1 MKHLPASDS
10 ELTRRGLLGLIA
22 ALPGFASAAA
32 PIAERSLASFFQTG
46 TDPAAGDC
54 SEALMAAW
62 RWSAENGSR
71 VRIAG
76 RYRLE
81 QTAHLA
87 ESNGRFIFDNARID
101 IFEAR
106 LSGTLSNGVRGAI
119 GILCT
124 ATGAKMLGHLT
135 LHGRG
140 APGLTALAGIVFDGA
155 DGAEIGKHTV
165 ANMAAGRMVLWCR
178 DAAFGD
184 VEASD
189 MRGRQ
194 AFGTGT
200 AGSAEVIVGCTNC
213 RFGNVNAVRNY
224 KPVRYLSVAVP
235 ANGPRLD
242 NVGCAFGTTSGTA
255 APGSAESIVL
265 AVRSAVG
272 CRFGNVTGSGFSQG
286 VAFVTYKG
294 DDGFNVRDNQVGKIS
309 VQDGRTAASVDAA
322 LALDREA
329 GAPAIGRQT
338 IGSLTARRGGYY
350 GIFANDGE
358 IVLGDATIENS
369 VRAVQLRNCRV
380 AFGTITVAGRYVSAF
395 GYGTDV
401 RGTIDRLV
409 IDGGATVPSA
419 NGVQNLPGERTSGLR
434 FKTIAYRRLST
445 GQPLALIFADTENRP
460 DEVTVDRVEGA
471 ASKGTTYFRR
481 KPTRPKP

>member
-1 MKHLPASDS
+1 M
-10 ELTRRGLLGLIA
+10 LGIIA
-22 ALPGFASAAA
+22 ATLPGFASAAT
-32 PIAERSLASFFQTG
+32 PTVERMLTSFFQTG
-46 TDPAAGDC
+46 NDPALSDC

-62 RWSAENGSR
+62 RWSAETGGS

-87 ESNGRFIFDNARID
+87 DSGGRFIFDNARID
-101 IFEAR
+101 VFEPR
-106 LSGTLSNGVRGAI
+106 LSGKLSNGVTGAI

-124 ATGAKMLGHLT
+124 GTSAKILGHLA

-140 APGLTALAGIVFDGA
+140 VPGRTVMAGIVFDGA
-155 DGAEIGKHTV
+155 DRAEVGKHTV

-184 VEASD
+184 VEATD
-189 MRGRQ
+189 MCGRQ

-200 AGSAEVIVGCTNC
+200 AGSAEVIVGCTDC
-213 RFGNVNAVRNY
+213 RFGNVNSVRNY

-235 ANGPRLD
+235 AKGPRRD
-242 NVGCAFGTTSGTA
+242 NVRCTFGTTSGTA
-255 APGSAESIVL
+255 APGSPESIVL
-265 AVRSAVG
+265 AVRSGVG
-272 CRFGNVTGSGFSQG
+272 CRFGDVTGSGFSQG
-286 VAFVTYKG
+286 VAFITYKG
-294 DDGFNVRDNQVGKIS
+294 DEGFTVRDNQVSKIN

-322 LALDREA
+322 LALDRET

-338 IGSLTARRGGYY
+338 IGSVTTRRGGYY

-380 AFGTITVAGRYVSAF
+380 AFGTITVSGRYVSAF
-395 GYGTDV
+395 GYGTGV

-409 IDGGATVPSA
+409 IEGGATVPLA
-419 NGVQNLPGERTSGLR
+419 NGAQNLPGERTSGLR

-445 GQPLALIFADTENRP
+445 GQPLALVFADTENSST
-460 DEVTVDRVEGA
+460 DVVVDRVEGA

-481 KPTRPKP
+481 QPVRTKP